1 MSHKQFAGT
10 AELERLVAL
19 KGQGAT
25 AETYQDQTGINTY
38 RLPPS
43 DFRDIRREIYNVVYG
58 AGQPI
63 SRAKIAKEL
72 KVNKTPWL
80 LEHIERLVTEG
91 YLVKT
96 QGQWRTGAL
105 MYFYDVGR

>member
-1 MSHKQFAGT
+1 MAQFNGT
-10 AELERLVAL
+10 TELAQIIAL
-19 KGQGAT
+19 KGRGADNS
-25 AETYQDQTGINTY
+25 TYQDESSINTY

-63 SRAKIAKEL
+63 SRAQIAKAL

-80 LEHIERLVTEG
+80 LAHLERLVNEG
-91 YLVKT
+91 YLVKS

-105 MYFYDVGR
+105 MYFYEVAR

>member
-1 MSHKQFAGT
+1 MTQKQFSGI

-19 KGQGAT
+19 KGQGASV
-25 AETYQDQTGINTY
+25 ETYQDQPGINTY

-63 SRAKIAKEL
+63 SRASIAKEL

-80 LEHIERLVTEG
+80 LAHLERLVTEG

-105 MYFYDVGR
+105 MYFYEVQR